1 MKNETIPYGKLLFFI
16 WEHLF
21 LLRDT
26 LGIVAFK
33 KKQTNYYMSF
43 EMRTTEFYSIPPNNF
58 FLKKKQKFNF
68 LKIILKRQIKKKLFR
83 ARLGYVLRARVS
95 VVCVFYVC
103 DEKHFFSDFFFSKS
117 LFSSYIWLLLIGNH
131 SSSGLF
137 V

>member
-16 WEHLF
+16 WEHLL

-58 FLKKKQKFNF
+58 FFKEKT
-68 LKIILKRQIKKKLFR
+68 KIQ
-83 ARLGYVLRARVS
+83 
-95 VVCVFYVC
+95 
-103 DEKHFFSDFFFSKS
+103 FFKNYS
-117 LFSSYIWLLLIGNH
+117 
-131 SSSGLF
+131 
-137 V
+137 